1 MLDLLELPVL
11 AFIFGSPGVGEILVI
26 GMIAVILFGKR
37 LPEVARSV
45 GKSYN
50 QFRRGLSDIQSDFN
64 SQVYSEVNSTD
75 YSSYDVPQ
83 ITSDQEQDVP
93 TAPRFEPP
101 TSEPTASE
109 PTAAEPTAAEP
120 TAAEPTA
127 ADSWDSDVTVS
138 DSPAGS
144 GIDTLDFSGLDTG
157 SDVTVSDSP
166 VSDSPGSDTSL
177 SDPEGPA
184 DSEP

>member
-64 SQVYSEVNSTD
+64 SQVYSEANSTD

-93 TAPRFEPP
+93 TAPKFEPP
-101 TSEPTASE
+101 TSEPTAS
-109 PTAAEPTAAEP
+109 
-120 TAAEPTA
+120 
-127 ADSWDSDVTVS
+127 DSSDSDVTVFDSPGSDLTVS
-138 DSPAGS
+138 DSS
-144 GIDTLDFSGLDTG
+144 G

-166 VSDSPGSDTSL
+166 GSDTSM
-177 SDPEGPA
+177 SDPEAPA
-184 DSEP
+184 DSES

>member
-1 MLDLLELPVL
+1 MLDLLELPAL

-26 GMIAVILFGKR
+26 GMIAVVLFGKR

-83 ITSDQEQDVP
+83 ITNDQEQDVP

-101 TSEPTASE
+101 TS
-109 PTAAEPTAAEP
+109 EP

-138 DSPAGS
+138 DSP
-144 GIDTLDFSGLDTG
+144 G

-166 VSDSPGSDTSL
+166 GSGTSL
-177 SDPEGPA
+177 SDPEGPV

>member
-1 MLDLLELPVL
+1 MLDLLELPAL

-26 GMIAVILFGKR
+26 GMIAVVLFGKR

-83 ITSDQEQDVP
+83 ITNDQEQDVP

-101 TSEPTASE
+101 TSEPTA
-109 PTAAEPTAAEP
+109 
-120 TAAEPTA
+120 

-138 DSPAGS
+138 DSS
-144 GIDTLDFSGLDTG
+144 D

>member
-101 TSEPTASE
+101 TSEPTAG
-109 PTAAEPTAAEP
+109 
-120 TAAEPTA
+120 
-127 ADSWDSDVTVS
+127 DSWDSDVTVS

>member
-1 MLDLLELPVL
+1 MLDLLELPAL

-26 GMIAVILFGKR
+26 GMIAVVLFGKR

-83 ITSDQEQDVP
+83 ITNDQEQDVP

-101 TSEPTASE
+101 TSEPTA
-109 PTAAEPTAAEP
+109 
-120 TAAEPTA
+120 
-127 ADSWDSDVTVS
+127 ADSWD
-138 DSPAGS
+138 
-144 GIDTLDFSGLDTG
+144 

-177 SDPEGPA
+177 SDAAAESLSKHKGDLDLSGLTSLSDPEGPA

>member
-1 MLDLLELPVL
+1 MLDLLELPAL

-26 GMIAVILFGKR
+26 GMIAVVLFGKR

-83 ITSDQEQDVP
+83 ITNDQEQDVP

-101 TSEPTASE
+101 TSEPTA
-109 PTAAEPTAAEP
+109 
-120 TAAEPTA
+120 

-138 DSPAGS
+138 DSS
-144 GIDTLDFSGLDTG
+144 G

-166 VSDSPGSDTSL
+166 GSDVTVSDSPGSDVTVSDSPGSDTSL

>member
-101 TSEPTASE
+101 TSEPTAG
-109 PTAAEPTAAEP
+109 
-120 TAAEPTA
+120 
-127 ADSWDSDVTVS
+127 DSWDSDVTVS
-138 DSPAGS
+138 DSP
-144 GIDTLDFSGLDTG
+144 G